1 MTVIILTVPHKYI
14 SIHALHGEGDGV
26 IDFGKTKDYSF
37 QSTPSTG
44 RATFYLLYHFVCIQ
58 ISIHALH
65 GEGDFC
71 QFLIGFLGFSNFNPR
86 PPRGGR
92 PVYLNNLGFTTTDF
106 NPRPPRGGRPSSEIP
121 VNTILLNFNPRPPRG
136 GRLMVGAIIIFCR
149 FYISIHA
156 LHGEGDPESGNV
168 L

>member
-71 QFLIGFLGFSNFNPR
+71 QFLIGFLGLSNFNPR

-92 PVYLNNLGFTTTDF
+92 PVYLNNLGFTTTD
-106 NPRPPRGGRPSSEIP
+106 
-121 VNTILLNFNPRPPRG
+121 FNPRPPRG